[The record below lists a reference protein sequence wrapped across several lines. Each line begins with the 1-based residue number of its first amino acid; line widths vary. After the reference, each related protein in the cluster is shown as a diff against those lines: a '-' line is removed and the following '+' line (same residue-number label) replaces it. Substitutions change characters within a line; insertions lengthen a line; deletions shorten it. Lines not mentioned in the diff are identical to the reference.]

1 MSKLSIIIPVY
12 QEEKNIP
19 ELHQRL
25 SGAAKKVS
33 PDYELIFIND
43 GSKDGT
49 IQELKKLA
57 IADNQTFYIDFTRNF
72 GHQIAV
78 SAGLDKCRGDIV
90 VIIDGDLQ
98 DPPELIPDLYQK
110 YQEGYDVVYARRKE
124 RKGEGVFKKMTAA
137 AFYRI
142 LRRLTSVDIPIDTG
156 DFRMIDRKVVDALKE
171 MKEQNK
177 FLRGQI
183 AWLGFRSAEV
193 LFSRDKRKHGKTGY
207 SLKKMIHFALDGITS
222 FSNVPLQLVSRLGII
237 VSFISFLIIIYA
249 LYSHYFLKETLSGW
263 TSLIISTTFIGGV
276 QLISIGIIGEYIS
289 RINKNILN
297 RPLYMVKESNLR

>member
-25 SGAAKKVS
+25 SAAAKKVS

-110 YQEGYDVVYARRKE
+110 YLEGYDVVYARRKE

-237 VSFISFLIIIYA
+237 VSFISFLIILYA